1 MDKVWLKSYQEG
13 VPAEINPD
21 AYPSLVALF
30 DECCAKFADK
40 RALGNLGTYL
50 RYREL
55 SDLSR
60 AFAAFLQQ
68 KLGLKK
74 GDRFAIM
81 LPNTFQ
87 YYVALFG
94 ALRAGLIIVN
104 VNPMYTAYEL
114 VHQVSDAGAETIIV
128 LANFAHT
135 VQRALVLNAP
145 LKNIIVTELGDL
157 FPLPKALLTDFVVKY
172 IQRKIP
178 AWSIPNAIFF
188 KDAMARGRKLNL
200 ENVVLKGSDIAFFQY
215 TGGTTGIPK
224 AAMLSHRNMIA
235 NVGQIAAWV
244 RPVLIEGEETIVT
257 PLPLY
262 HIFSLTANGLT
273 LLHFGALNI
282 LITNP
287 RDIPHFI
294 AGLKKIPFSVIT
306 GVNTLFNALLNN
318 SHFSELDF
326 SRLKIG
332 LGGGAAIQKSV
343 ADSWYKVTGKMLFE
357 GYGLTEASPVVAIM
371 PFNLKVHNSS
381 IGLPVPSTEISLRD
395 DEGKEVPIGEA
406 GQLWVKGPQ
415 VMQGYWNQPEETRKA
430 FSTDGWLLTGDVA
443 RIDEQGFL
451 YLVDRKKD
459 VILVSGFN
467 VYPNEIEDVLASHPG
482 VFEAAVI
489 GVSDEKTGEAIKA
502 FIVLKE
508 PALSIDELLAY
519 CRERLTKYKIPKHI
533 EFRESL
539 PKTAIGKVSRLKL
552 RSETS

>member
-215 TGGTTGIPK
+215 TGW
-224 AAMLSHRNMIA
+224 N
-235 NVGQIAAWV
+235 
-244 RPVLIEGEETIVT
+244 
-257 PLPLY
+257 Y
-262 HIFSLTANGLT
+262 
-273 LLHFGALNI
+273 
-282 LITNP
+282 
-287 RDIPHFI
+287 RDP
-294 AGLKKIPFSVIT
+294 
-306 GVNTLFNALLNN
+306 
-318 SHFSELDF
+318 
-326 SRLKIG
+326 
-332 LGGGAAIQKSV
+332 
-343 ADSWYKVTGKMLFE
+343 
-357 GYGLTEASPVVAIM
+357 
-371 PFNLKVHNSS
+371 
-381 IGLPVPSTEISLRD
+381 
-395 DEGKEVPIGEA
+395 
-406 GQLWVKGPQ
+406 
-415 VMQGYWNQPEETRKA
+415 
-430 FSTDGWLLTGDVA
+430 
-443 RIDEQGFL
+443 
-451 YLVDRKKD
+451 
-459 VILVSGFN
+459 
-467 VYPNEIEDVLASHPG
+467 
-482 VFEAAVI
+482 
-489 GVSDEKTGEAIKA
+489 
-502 FIVLKE
+502 
-508 PALSIDELLAY
+508 
-519 CRERLTKYKIPKHI
+519 
-533 EFRESL
+533 
-539 PKTAIGKVSRLKL
+539 
-552 RSETS
+552 